1 MLSLKDWLYVEKLRE
16 EGYLTATSGE
26 IKGITEEDLRK
37 IKLIKINDPKACISL
52 QVLKE
57 FCEDDLP
64 VIMCS
69 KFFNWEEVVY
79 LKSRKYDLRE
89 FAHNIYPRCS
99 RKNIK
104 YIKAM
109 CIGPCFHVFKILFLL
124 DNNMLYSVY
133 SKEYDYKD
141 FFMTCKEIGLD
152 YTNERL
158 TRFSVGFI
166 RFLGEKYT
174 SEECTKLLDVGFR
187 LGIGFSSFEDVC
199 KFLIE
204 KSFTFSE
211 MMFVL
216 KKIANN
222 VQADNAL
229 KSYFNYGGTKE
240 GLLRYLYLNEFSN

>member
-1 MLSLKDWLYVEKLRE
+1 MLSLKDMLYVKKLRK
-16 EGYLTATSGE
+16 EGYLTATSKE

-79 LKSRKYDLRE
+79 LKSRRYDLRE
-89 FAHNIYPRCS
+89 FANNIYPRCS

-124 DNNMLYSVY
+124 DNNMLYRVY

-158 TRFSVGFI
+158 TRFSVDFI
-166 RFLGEKYT
+166 KFLGERYT
-174 SEECTKLLDVGFR
+174 SEECTKLLEVGFR
-187 LGIGFSSFEDVC
+187 LCIEVSSFEDIC

-204 KSFTFSE
+204 KTFTFPE

-216 KKIANN
+216 KKIKNN
-222 VQADNAL
+222 DQAL